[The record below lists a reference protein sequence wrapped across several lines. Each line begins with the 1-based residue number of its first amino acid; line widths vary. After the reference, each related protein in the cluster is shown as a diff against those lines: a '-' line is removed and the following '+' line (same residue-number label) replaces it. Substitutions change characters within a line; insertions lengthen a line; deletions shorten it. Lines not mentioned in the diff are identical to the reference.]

1 MTSYS
6 KIMKD
11 KASSLTKQ
19 LFLLGTLSILG
30 ACGSTQPSNQQAVAV
45 SNASSPTEARQSAS
59 SIDSQAVSM
68 LIQISASLARKNQ
81 QPDVWRKDISNYESQ
96 KVARATSKYVDLSD
110 RVHTI
115 SDANKCS
122 TRHLRIIKQAMVYHP
137 SSLPMLSVLLDCANQ
152 YDMVDAQN
160 SIADSIVS
168 ISSELI
174 GSSQNGFSDNT
185 PLKVREVYEAEY
197 LLDLAGIDLFDTE
210 MVVEKDRILIMHHGI
225 DSVTNQYSLTYADQ
239 TDFFISSIKATLSD
253 SELTYFDDISS
264 IIDIKKQ
271 ALLSSQ
277 HYAVQIDSYRNMLF
291 DGEYE
296 ELLETINTRQHDTPL
311 ALAFLAQAHMA
322 LGTFDAQV
330 NVQDDLVYYAE
341 LGIPELQSVASQALL
356 RMDVEGNVG
365 IVSRAFM
372 RTVDKIGLENASY
385 LWVRTFL
392 ADSEFNL
399 YLDLL
404 AKQLDSNV
412 VDAWKQSLTNFAGTR
427 PLLSSSLRKR
437 IKDFYTVLQAHQAS
451 DIAMQGTPQ
460 K

>member
-1 MTSYS
+1 
-6 KIMKD
+6 MKD

-30 ACGSTQPSNQQAVAV
+30 ACGSTQPSNQQAVTV
-45 SNASSPTEARQSAS
+45 INVSSPKEARQSVS
-59 SIDSQAVSM
+59 SVDSQALNM
-68 LIQISASLARKNQ
+68 LIQISGSLAKKNQ
-81 QPDVWRKDISNYESQ
+81 QPDIWRKDISNYESH
-96 KVARATSKYVDLSD
+96 KVARATSKYVDLSE
-110 RVHTI
+110 RVYTI

-122 TRHLRIIKQAMVYHP
+122 TRHLRFIKQAMVYHP

-152 YDMVDAQN
+152 YDMVDAQT

-174 GSSQNGFSDNT
+174 GSSQNGFSDST

-291 DGEYE
+291 DGEYGT
-296 ELLETINTRQHDTPL
+296 LLETINTRQQDTPL

-322 LGTFDAQV
+322 LGTFDAQIS
-330 NVQDDLVYYAE
+330 VQDDLVYYAQ

-356 RMDVEGNVG
+356 RIDVEGNVG
-365 IVSRAFM
+365 IVSQAFM

-404 AKQLDSNV
+404 AKQFDSNV

-427 PLLSSSLRKR
+427 PQLSSSLRTR
-437 IKDFYTVLQAHQAS
+437 IKDFYTVLQSHQAS
-451 DIAMQGTPQ
+451 DIAMLGTQ
-460 K
+460 QQ